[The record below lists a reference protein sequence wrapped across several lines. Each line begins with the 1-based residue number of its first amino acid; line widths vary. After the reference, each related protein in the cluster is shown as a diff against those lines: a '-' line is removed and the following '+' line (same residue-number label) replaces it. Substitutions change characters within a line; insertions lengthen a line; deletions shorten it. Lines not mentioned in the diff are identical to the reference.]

1 MPENGRT
8 PQVFDKQSIL
18 DNIIVNPESGCW
30 EWQKATTDGKWGYGV
45 LKRSQ
50 KQRRAH
56 RVSYAL
62 WRGLDVD
69 DPSIKDLFIC
79 HKCDNPP
86 CCNPEHLFP
95 GTPEDNLKD
104 ASRKKRMIWGSASHY
119 AKLSEEQVKEI
130 RLSNDTHASLGIN
143 YGVSR
148 EAIGRIKRNETW
160 SHLEGLNE
168 GSN

>member
-8 PQVFDKQSIL
+8 PQVFDKASIL
-18 DNIIVNPESGCW
+18 ENIEVDPRTGCW
-30 EWQKATTDGKWGYGV
+30 VWQKATTEGKWGYGL

-62 WRGLDVD
+62 WRGLEVD
-69 DPSIKDLFIC
+69 DESIKDLFIC

-86 CCNPEHLFP
+86 CCNPDHLFA
-95 GTPEDNLKD
+95 GTPEENLKD
-104 ASRKKRMIWGSASHY
+104 ASTKKRMVWGSDSHY
-119 AKLSEEQVKEI
+119 AKLTEDQVAEI
-130 RLSNDTHASLGIN
+130 RESSDTHSALGEK

-148 EAIGRIKRNETW
+148 ENIGRIKRNETW
-160 SHLEGLNE
+160 THLKGANE